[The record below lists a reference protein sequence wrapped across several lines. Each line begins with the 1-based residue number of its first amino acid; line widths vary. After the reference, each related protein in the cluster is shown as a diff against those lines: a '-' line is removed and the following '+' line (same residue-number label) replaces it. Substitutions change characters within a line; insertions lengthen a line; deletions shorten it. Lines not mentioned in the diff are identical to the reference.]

1 MRVLT
6 KVHQKPSKLHLIDC
20 FVLLVAFNSTAI
32 LFLQPSKTGVLG
44 IR

>member
-6 KVHQKPSKLHLIDC
+6 KVQQKPSKLHLIDC

-32 LFLQPSKTGVLG
+32 LFSFYNLVKRVS
-44 IR
+44 